1 MLRLDRRVLWPSE
14 NAETILCRN
23 ALLVMR
29 GIDMDHDEA
38 VRQNATERYLLDELD
53 PELRDQFEEHLFDCQ
68 DCALDLRA
76 GAMFVE
82 QTKVILAEPPAVSV
96 SRVPVTEAAKPGWFA
111 WMRPA
116 FAVPVLAL
124 LLAVIGYQSFVTY
137 PSLVTTA
144 NQPQVGPWASVN
156 VSTRGTTAISMK
168 VHKGEGFGVLVNLPP
183 EDGFASYTSDLYNPA
198 GKKEWSRQIA
208 TASHEET
215 RQIYIQGHNLESG
228 TYALVVNGI
237 TPGGES
243 KELSRHPIDVQI
255 QN

>member
-1 MLRLDRRVLWPSE
+1 MLRLDLRELWPSK

-23 ALLVMR
+23 ALFVMR

-82 QTKVILAEPPAVSV
+82 QTKVILAEPPAVSE

-111 WMRPA
+111 WLRPA

-137 PSLVTTA
+137 PSLVATA
-144 NQPQVGPWASVN
+144 NQPQVGSWASVN

-168 VHKGEGFGVLVNLPP
+168 VRKGEGFGVLVNLPP
-183 EDGFASYTSDLYNPA
+183 EDGFASYTADLYNPA

>member
-1 MLRLDRRVLWPSE
+1 
-14 NAETILCRN
+14 
-23 ALLVMR
+23 MR
-29 GIDMDHDEA
+29 GIDMDHEEA
-38 VRQNATERYLLDELD
+38 VRQKATERYLLDELD
-53 PELRDQFEEHLFDCQ
+53 PEARDQLEEHLFDCQ

-82 QTKVILAEPPAVSV
+82 QTKVILAESPAVLA
-96 SRVPVTEAAKPGWFA
+96 RVPVTAAAKPGWFA
-111 WMRPA
+111 WLRPA

-124 LLAVIGYQSFVTY
+124 LLAVIGYQNLVTY
-137 PSLVTTA
+137 PSLVATS

-156 VSTRGTTAISMK
+156 VSTRGTTAISMRL
-168 VHKGEGFGVLVNLPP
+168 HTGEGFGVLVNLPP
-183 EDGFASYTSDLYNPA
+183 EDGFASYAADLYNPA

-228 TYALVVNGI
+228 TYTLVVNGI